1 MKAINQ
7 KLLRELWQLR
17 MQVISIALVVAT
29 GIMSVMTMRGTYESL
44 TWSQSTY
51 YLQTR
56 FADVWAPLV
65 RAPDLVADKIAL
77 VPGVETVDTRITFL
91 ATLDLEG
98 LEMPAQGRF
107 VSLPEFGRPVLN
119 DLLITKGRYIV
130 SGAPNETIINEKFA
144 LARGL
149 EPGDSVKAVM
159 NGRARELNI
168 VGIANSPEHS
178 YAVPPGSL
186 FPEDER
192 YGVFWMSEEILGP
205 VYDMDG
211 AFNELVAHLS
221 PDANSIAVLDGI
233 DNILKPYGGLGAYLR
248 EDQLSHQIIENEL
261 TEIRINGTIIPAI
274 FLGVAVFLL
283 YLVLGRLI
291 TTQRN
296 EIAVLK
302 AFGYQDWEVG
312 RHYLM
317 YAMLAVTV
325 GSVVGGIGGIQ
336 LGSGL
341 VNLYRQ
347 YLDIPNLFYR
357 VTPSLLILAVSI
369 SVAGACAGALSA
381 VRKAVNLPPAEAMRP
396 ASPARFKPGPF
407 EKMGIGKILSASG
420 RMILRNVERKPVQG
434 FFSALGVA
442 LSMAILVLGMFMFD
456 SIVYM
461 MDLQFRTIQREDIT
475 LTFKEIMP
483 DTVQYELA
491 NMEGVTEVETYRMTA
506 ARLNS
511 MQHEEEIAVQ
521 GLDLN
526 SKMRRIINANG
537 QEIPVPDSGIIISA
551 LLAKRLEVNSGDI
564 LNVEWLEG
572 KRLESRVPISGIVE
586 DFIGV
591 SAYMSKRSLKE
602 LTGDSWVVSGAF
614 LKVEESRRDDLYAQL
629 KQVPGIAGVSSPE
642 LMLKTFNE
650 ELAKTIH
657 ITTSF
662 LLGFACIIAVG
673 VIYNG
678 ARISL
683 SERGRELASLRVM
696 GFHRKEVATLLLG
709 EQALVTLLGIPLGCW
724 IGYGLSKLIADAI
737 ETDAYRIPFIAD
749 PKTYLLAGVIIMLAA
764 SASGLAVRR
773 RLDKFDLVEVLK
785 SRE

>member
-1 MKAINQ
+1 MYAINR
-7 KLLRELWQLR
+7 KLLRELWHLR

-44 TWSQSTY
+44 TWSQANY
-51 YLQTR
+51 YQHTR
-56 FADVWAPLV
+56 FADLWAPLV
-65 RAPDLVADKIAL
+65 RAPALVATRVAA
-77 VPGVETVDTRITFL
+77 VPGVESVDTRITFL

-98 LEMPAQGRF
+98 MQMPAQARF
-107 VSLPEFGRPVLN
+107 VSLPEFGRPALN
-119 DLLITKGRYIV
+119 DLLIREGRYIV
-130 SGAPNETIINEKFA
+130 SGDPDEVIINEKFA

-149 EPGDSVKAVM
+149 RPGDTVRAVM
-159 NGRARELNI
+159 NGRARDLRI

-186 FPEDER
+186 FPEDNR

-205 VYDMDG
+205 VNDMDG
-211 AFNELVAHLS
+211 AFNELVARLE
-221 PDANSIAVLDGI
+221 PDANADAVMDAI
-233 DNILKPYGGLGAYLR
+233 DDILKPYGGLGAYLR

-261 TEIRINGTIIPAI
+261 TEIRINGTVIPAI

-283 YLVLGRLI
+283 YLMLGRLI
-291 TTQRN
+291 NTQRG

-317 YAMLAVTV
+317 YAMLAVTL
-325 GSVVGGIGGIQ
+325 GAFIGGIGGIR
-336 LGSGL
+336 LGAGL

-347 YLDIPNLFYR
+347 YLDIPDLVYR
-357 VTPSLLILAVSI
+357 VTPSLLVIAIGI
-369 SVAGACAGALSA
+369 SVTGACAGALSA

-396 ASPARFKPGPF
+396 ASPARFRPGPVERF
-407 EKMGIGKILSASG
+407 GIGRMLSASG

-434 FFSALGVA
+434 FFSSLGVA

-456 SIVYM
+456 SVLYM
-461 MDLQFRTIQREDIT
+461 MDLQFRRIQREDIM
-475 LTFKEIMP
+475 LTFREVMP
-483 DTVQYELA
+483 DSVRFELA
-491 NMEGVTEVETYRMTA
+491 SMAGVTAVEIYRMTA
-506 ARLNS
+506 ARLKAG
-511 MQHEEEIAVQ
+511 QDEEEVAVQ
-521 GLDLN
+521 GLEPN
-526 SKMRRIINANG
+526 SRMRRIINADG
-537 QEIPVPDSGIIISA
+537 REIPVPDRGIVISA
-551 LLAKRLEVNSGDI
+551 LLAKRLEVQLGDM

-572 KRLESRVPISGIVE
+572 KRLESLVPVTGIVE

-591 SAYMSKRSLKE
+591 SAWMSKRNLKL
-602 LTGDSWVVSGAF
+602 LTGDSWAASGA
-614 LKVEESRRDDLYAQL
+614 LLQVEDDRRDELYAHL
-629 KQVPGIAGVSSPE
+629 KQVPGIAGVSSPQ
-642 LMLKTFNE
+642 LMLDTFNE
-650 ELAKTIH
+650 ELARTID

-662 LLGFACIIAVG
+662 LLGFACVIAIG

-696 GFHRKEVATLLLG
+696 GFHRREVAILLLG
-709 EQALVTLLGIPLGCW
+709 EQALVTLAGIPLGCV
-724 IGYGLSKLIADAI
+724 IGYGLSKLIAGAI

-749 PKTYLLAGVIIMLAA
+749 PRTYLVAAGIIIAA
-764 SASGLAVRR
+764 AAASGLAVRR
-773 RLDKFDLVEVLK
+773 RLDKFDLVAVLT

>member
-144 LARGL
+144 QARGL
-149 EPGDSVKAVM
+149 EPGDSVRAVM
-159 NGRARELNI
+159 NGRARDLNI

-178 YAVPPGSL
+178 YAVPPGAL

-221 PDANSIAVLDGI
+221 PDANSLAVLDGI

-491 NMEGVTEVETYRMTA
+491 NMDGVTEVETYRMTA

-526 SKMRRIINANG
+526 SKMRRIINADG
-537 QEIPVPDSGIIISA
+537 QEIPVSDSGIIISA
-551 LLAKRLEVNSGDI
+551 LLAKRLKVNSGDV

-572 KRLESRVPISGIVE
+572 KRRESRVPISGIVE

-591 SAYMSKRSLKE
+591 SAFMSKRSLKE
-602 LTGDSWVVSGAF
+602 SSGDSWVVSGAF
-614 LKVEESRRDDLYAQL
+614 LKVEESRRNDLYAQL

-662 LLGFACIIAVG
+662 LLGFAYIIAVG

-696 GFHRKEVATLLLG
+696 GFHRNEVATLLLG

-749 PKTYLLAGVIIMLAA
+749 PKTYVLAGVIIMLAA

>member
-1 MKAINQ
+1 MKAINR
-7 KLLRELWQLR
+7 KLLRELWQMR

-44 TWSQSTY
+44 TWSQSSY
-51 YLQTR
+51 YQLTR

-65 RAPDLVADKIAL
+65 RAPALIADKVAS
-77 VPGVETVDTRITFL
+77 VPGVESVDTRITFL

-107 VSLPEFGRPVLN
+107 VSLPEFGRPLLN

-130 SGAPNETIINEKFA
+130 SGAPNEVIINEKFA

-149 EPGDSVKAVM
+149 EPGQSVRAVM
-159 NGRARELNI
+159 NGRARDLRI

-178 YAVPPGSL
+178 YAVPPGAL

-211 AFNELVAHLS
+211 AFNELVVRLS
-221 PDANSIAVLDGI
+221 PQANPDAVLDGI
-233 DNILKPYGGLGAYLR
+233 DTILKPYGGLGAYLR
-248 EDQLSHQIIENEL
+248 ADQLSHQIIENEL
-261 TEIRINGTIIPAI
+261 TEIRINGTVIPAI

-291 TTQRN
+291 ATQRN

-317 YAMLAVTV
+317 YAMLAVTL
-325 GSVVGGIGGIQ
+325 GSVIGAIGGIE
-336 LGSGL
+336 LGGAM

-357 VTPSLLILAVSI
+357 VTPSLLVMAVSI
-369 SVAGACAGALSA
+369 SVLGACAGALSA
-381 VRKAVNLPPAEAMRP
+381 VRKAANLPPAEAMRP
-396 ASPARFKPGPF
+396 ASPTRFEPGPF

-420 RMILRNVERKPVQG
+420 RMILRNIERKPVQG

-456 SIVYM
+456 SVLYM
-461 MDLQFRTIQREDIT
+461 MDLQFRTIQREDLT
-475 LTFKEIMP
+475 LTFKEVMP
-483 DTVQYELA
+483 DSVKYELL
-491 NMEGVTEVETYRMTA
+491 NMEGVSAVETYRMTA
-506 ARLNS
+506 ARLKS

-521 GLDLN
+521 GLEPQGR
-526 SKMRRIINANG
+526 MRRIINGAGN
-537 QEIPVPDSGIIISA
+537 EVPIPDSGIVISA
-551 LLAKRLEVNSGDI
+551 LLAKRLDVAPGDM

-572 KRLESRVPISGIVE
+572 KRLESRIPVSGIVE

-591 SAYMSKRSLKE
+591 SAYMSKRSLKQ
-602 LTGDSWVVSGAF
+602 TSGDSWVVSGAF
-614 LKVEESRRDDLYAQL
+614 LKVDESRRDALFAHL

-642 LMLKTFNE
+642 LMLETFNE
-650 ELAKTIH
+650 ELAKTID

-662 LLGFACIIAVG
+662 LLGFACVIAIG

-696 GFHRKEVATLLLG
+696 GFHRREVAVLLLG

-724 IGYGLSKLIADAI
+724 IGYGLSKLIAGAI

-749 PKTYLLAGVIIMLAA
+749 PKTYLSAGIIIVLAA
-764 SASGLAVRR
+764 FASGFAVRR

>member
-1 MKAINQ
+1 MLAINR
-7 KLLRELWQLR
+7 KLLRELWQMR
-17 MQVISIALVVAT
+17 MQVLTIALVIAT

-51 YLQTR
+51 YQQTR

-65 RAPDLVADKIAL
+65 RAPALVASRVADL
-77 VPGVETVDTRITFL
+77 PGVESIDTRITFL

-98 LEMPAQGRF
+98 LNMPAQGRF
-107 VSLPEFGRPVLN
+107 VSVPEFGRPVLN
-119 DLLITKGRYIV
+119 DILIKKGRYIV
-130 SGAPNETIINEKFA
+130 SGEPDEVIINEKFA

-149 EPGDSVKAVM
+149 EPGDSVKAVI
-159 NGRARELNI
+159 NGRSQALRI

-211 AFNELVAHLS
+211 AFNELVARLE
-221 PDANSIAVLDGI
+221 PGVNPEAVLDGI
-233 DNILKPYGGLGAYLR
+233 DDILKPYGGLGAYLR
-248 EDQLSHQIIENEL
+248 ADQLSHQIIENEL

-291 TTQRN
+291 STQRGQ
-296 EIAVLK
+296 IAVLK

-317 YAMLAVTV
+317 YAMLAVAI
-325 GSVVGGIGGIQ
+325 GSVIGGFGGIQ
-336 LGSGL
+336 LGSAM

-357 VTPSLLILAVSI
+357 VTPSLLFIAISI
-369 SVAGACAGALSA
+369 SVLGACAGALSA
-381 VRKAVNLPPAEAMRP
+381 VHKAVILPPAEAMRP
-396 ASPARFKPGPF
+396 VTPARFKPGPI
-407 EKMGIGKILSASG
+407 EKLGLGRILSASG
-420 RMILRNVERKPVQG
+420 RMILRNIERKPVQG
-434 FFSALGVA
+434 FFSAIGVA

-461 MDLQFRTIQREDIT
+461 MDLQFRSIQREDLM
-475 LTFKEIMP
+475 LTFKEVMP
-483 DTVQYELA
+483 DTVKFELA
-491 NMEGVTEVETYRMTA
+491 NMDGVTEVETFRMTA
-506 ARLNS
+506 ARLKLQ
-511 MQHEEEIAVQ
+511 QHEEEIAVL
-521 GLDLN
+521 GLDPQ
-526 SKMRRIINANG
+526 SQMRRIINADGN
-537 QEIPVPDSGIIISA
+537 EIPIPDSGIVISA
-551 LLAKRLEVNSGDI
+551 LIAKRLDAKPGDA

-572 KRLESRVPISGIVE
+572 KRLESRVTVSGIVE

-591 SAYMSKRSLKE
+591 SAYMSKQSLKQ

-614 LKVEESRRDDLYAQL
+614 LKVEESQQDDLYAHL

-642 LMLKTFNE
+642 LMLETFNE
-650 ELAKTIH
+650 ELAKTINL
-657 ITTSF
+657 TTTF
-662 LLGFACIIAVG
+662 LLGFACVIAVG

-696 GFHRKEVATLLLG
+696 GFHRKEVAILLLG
-709 EQALVTLLGIPLGCW
+709 EQALVTLLGIPLGCV
-724 IGYGLSKLIADAI
+724 IGYGLSKLIAGSI

-749 PKTYLLAGVIIMLAA
+749 PDTYLTASVIIVLAA
-764 SASGLAVRR
+764 AASGLAVRR

-785 SRE
+785 SKE